1 MRYRAPKA
9 KFKSD
14 AMQVDAAREGQ
25 GHRGSTP
32 LTSTISKRLH
42 STLSWVQ
49 VFLCVDSRE
58 RHLCDSVFIV
68 LSSQNA
74 ANAYHA

>member
-32 LTSTISKRLH
+32 LTSTISKPGFVREAGLLMGAF
-42 STLSWVQ
+42 SLPAKNVEPSNAGT
-49 VFLCVDSRE
+49 DS
-58 RHLCDSVFIV
+58 
-68 LSSQNA
+68 
-74 ANAYHA
+74 